1 MAILSNIN
9 GKFAVESTGAIQFNG
24 SNGTA
29 GYILKSN
36 GNASPTWVAASTV
49 IGGPYLPLTGGILTG
64 ATSTASGISFT
75 VGGVLTTQ
83 GDAYLENNVYVG
95 NTSNE
100 FLETRYNSTSD
111 YAARYTWKGLQF
123 GNNGINR
130 IVAGR
135 TAVGGY
141 LNFYVNNT
149 NDGLANTPDGT
160 LALTLAAD
168 ATATFGGDVQAP
180 GIYVGATNTSF
191 DFYNNG
197 TTYLNGATTI
207 DDTLTMSNGFYIQ
220 SANGNGK
227 ILLSGHLHIDS
238 HNSNQIFLNY
248 YSGQSVR
255 VFAASQ
261 VESFRVDANQAVYAY
276 NQLQT
281 PIMYDYNNTGYYID
295 GHQTSNLNYLN
306 VGIGVTGRSSSAS
319 YSMTAGNWYRIAY
332 GSGRCCGVIT
342 LQDGISSGGHGNITF
357 YAGASYNT
365 YQLAALK
372 LLGQSWYN
380 LASITNTRVLTK
392 GTYDDQ
398 YIEVYCSRTGT
409 YQITIERTHYYTN
422 AFSLYTSATSGS
434 VPSGYSEQQMDVNG
448 MLIAE
453 AGNGSNRFAVDRAG
467 AIHLAGGVAG
477 TSGQVLTSGGAGAPT
492 WTTLANQ
499 GGPYLPLTGGTM
511 SGQIN
516 ATTIDYNGIV
526 SGTQNGVSMM
536 GRNHAYD
543 TVELKGYGA
552 EFMMGAQNTT
562 LHINYRTC
570 NNGASGHTP
579 TDWYWRAGSS
589 SSWSNHHFGY
599 LYGEV
604 DTRSPIFYDNN
615 NTAYYVNPDG
625 TSNLNAGI
633 FAGTVAVNAQNSI
646 SLKGQIDLPSGSTS
660 SAGSTPAYSI
670 YQTAGAWTYPYPDLN
685 LAMHT
690 GIRLGANPSYG
701 GIRFYNDYNMVTQVM
716 SVNNASDGV
725 GSGHVYV
732 NNVLQA
738 GSSLRAPIF
747 YDSNDT
753 TYYLDPHGTSVQRN
767 IHIKQGSTLNLYRSG
782 DGAWV
787 YHDSRAEGSYAALY
801 KGTNNGS
808 AYGDYREYWYSGTTG
823 SYQSINQASN
833 RFNFSAP
840 ITAATD
846 IRAPIFYDSSNTTYY
861 TRPATSSNINS
872 LYTAGLIQAG
882 ASGGGDVYIGGTSG
896 NYFRFHLNNS
906 DSYFDMNCGNIYW
919 RQGASTRF
927 YFYATTANMTING
940 SLTQNSD
947 VRVKE
952 NIVEISDCIDKV
964 KAIRGVYYNRTDFN
978 TEVTKV
984 GVIAQEVEKV
994 LPEVI
999 LEAPDTGL
1007 KSVAYAELT
1016 PVLVNALKE
1025 QQVIIDD
1032 LKSRIEILENN

>member
-36 GNASPTWVAASTV
+36 GNTSPTWVAASTV

-64 ATSTASGISFT
+64 ATSTSSGISFT
-75 VGGVLTTQ
+75 VGGNLTGTSATFAGEVTMRVDQGANDNAVLRLRGQNTT
-83 GDAYLENNVYVG
+83 NRI
-95 NTSNE
+95 
-100 FLETRYNSTSD
+100 TR
-111 YAARYTWKGLQF
+111 LQF
-123 GNNGINR
+123 EDYSG
-130 IVAGR
+130 AL
-135 TAVGGY
+135 A
-141 LNFYVNNT
+141 
-149 NDGLANTPDGT
+149 DGLIQFRIPTVGT
-160 LALTLAAD
+160 ASSALLEIGVNSAGLTLD
-168 ATATFGGDVQAP
+168 HSNNATFGGNVTVNGNIIGATGNTTEVGTYSTGAIKRIRMCQGGEIHFGDTTTGSALGITEGAWDNFGDQDRIGLYCRNELKVYGNSNVLRLTIPTNGTSVFAGDVQTT
-180 GIYVGATNTSF
+180 GMYIGSVNTSY

-281 PIMYDYNNTGYYID
+281 PIMYDYNNTAYYID

-511 SGQIN
+511 SGQII

-579 TDWYWRAGSS
+579 IDWYWRAGSS
-589 SSWSNHHFGY
+589 SNWSNHHFGH

-615 NTAYYVNPDG
+615 NTGYYLNPDG
-625 TSNLNAGI
+625 ASTLYAATFNSTL
-633 FAGTVAVNAQNSI
+633 AVNAQNAI
-646 SLKGQIDLPSGSTS
+646 SLKGQIDMPTGSGS

-670 YQTAGAWTYPYPDLN
+670 YQTAGSWTYPYPDLN

-690 GIRLGANPSYG
+690 GIRLGANSSYQ

-716 SVNNASDGV
+716 SVNNASDGL
-725 GSGHVYV
+725 G
-732 NNVLQA
+732 A
-738 GSSLRAPIF
+738 GSVYINDKLQVGTDVRAPIY
-747 YDSNDT
+747 YDVN
-753 TYYLDPHGTSVQRN
+753 
-767 IHIKQGSTLNLYRSG
+767 
-782 DGAWV
+782 
-787 YHDSRAEGSYAALY
+787 
-801 KGTNNGS
+801 
-808 AYGDYREYWYSGTTG
+808 
-823 SYQSINQASN
+823 
-833 RFNFSAP
+833 
-840 ITAATD
+840 
-846 IRAPIFYDSSNTTYY
+846 NTTYY
-861 TRPATSSNINS
+861 TRPSSSSLINS
-872 LYTAGLIQAG
+872 LYTHGLIQAG
-882 ASGGGDVYIGGTSG
+882 QSGSGDVYIGGTSS
-896 NYFRFHLNNS
+896 NYFRFHLNNA

-919 RQGASTRF
+919 RQGASTRY
-927 YFYATTANMTING
+927 YFYTTTANMTING

-947 VRVKE
+947 ERVKE

-978 TEVTKV
+978 TEIKKV

-999 LEAPDTGL
+999 LEAPDTGF

-1016 PVLVNALKE
+1016 SILVNAIKE

-1032 LKSRIEILENN
+1032 LKTRIENLEK